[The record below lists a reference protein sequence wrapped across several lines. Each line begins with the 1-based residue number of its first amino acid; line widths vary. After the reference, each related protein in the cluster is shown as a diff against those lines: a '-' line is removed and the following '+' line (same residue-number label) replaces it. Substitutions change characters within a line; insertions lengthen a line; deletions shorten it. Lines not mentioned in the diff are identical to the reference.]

1 MPGDRNV
8 SFVRLSEVLKAPEPR
23 RLGCQGKET
32 SAFEMVL
39 SLALSTG
46 LKNYYFPYTNN
57 KKMFIYV
64 GGNAAR

>member
-1 MPGDRNV
+1 M
-8 SFVRLSEVLKAPEPR
+8 
-23 RLGCQGKET
+23 GCQGKET